1 MTNLPTYELN
11 NGLSNAD
18 LLAIGDIDGDG
29 KLTNVDVQALIS
41 LVANSESAAGA
52 ATAVPE
58 PAAVILLA
66 LGAVMF
72 CVRLLRIDVKTA
84 V

>member
-41 LVANSESAAGA
+41 LVANSESAAG
-52 ATAVPE
+52 E
-58 PAAVILLA
+58 PLQSPSP
-66 LGAVMF
+66 
-72 CVRLLRIDVKTA
+72 LR
-84 V
+84 